1 MTNLGIWHRS
11 ETIQTSLQLDN
22 YLRFRCNQY
31 IHHSKWHWRGNV
43 EIYGLVDAYTDHVVR
58 YLSGY
63 KLTVA
68 DPRAFPKDKT
78 FMSFSEM
85 RKIGLV
91 LPPKGD
97 PKSTPH

>member
-1 MTNLGIWHRS
+1 MTKLGIWHRS

-22 YLRFRCNQY
+22 YLPFRCNQY

-68 DPRAFPKDKT
+68 DPRAFPKDKIFFN
-78 FMSFSEM
+78 FMKF
-85 RKIGLV
+85 
-91 LPPKGD
+91 
-97 PKSTPH
+97 